1 MREMDAVDI
10 KILSELQNSLPLK
23 KRPFKVIGER
33 VGIGES
39 EVLER
44 LENLK
49 EIRVIRRFG
58 ARINQRALGIT
69 ANALVAWKTDGDT
82 SDVGVRLATMPGVTH
97 CYERRTVPGR
107 WEFQLY
113 TVHHGWSRG
122 QVQEQ
127 VESVA
132 REMNL
137 SEYVLLFST
146 HEYKRTPHMQVSD
159 LGINHE

>member
-1 MREMDAVDI
+1 MREMDTVDI
-10 KILSELQNSLPLK
+10 AILTELQTSLPLVI
-23 KRPFKVIGER
+23 RPFKAIGER
-33 VGIGES
+33 VGIDEA
-39 EVLER
+39 EVIER
-44 LENLK
+44 IQNLK
-49 EIRVIRRFG
+49 KMQVIRRFS

-69 ANALVAWKTDGDT
+69 ANALVGWKTDGDT

-107 WEFQLY
+107 WEYQLY
-113 TVHHGWSRG
+113 TVHHGWSQR

-127 VESVA
+127 VEHIA